1 MWWNVR
7 CSSGSDQIRVK
18 HGFGRSVQMTSIML
32 TTNST
37 TNTNAI
43 KTGWEG
49 APVGTAEDP
58 RPKLCHCVLT
68 GARTQNSILLH
79 TESLCQKMRP
89 ALLLT
94 MEMWQIKS
102 ARASLNYECWHK
114 NDKMLSAP
122 APAVTLPPCLHP
134 ASLSTDTGA
143 EFSQPR
149 TIQFYNIN
157 PWIKINKS
165 MLKL

>member
-1 MWWNVR
+1 MSYDLLGQILEWNMVL
-7 CSSGSDQIRVK
+7 G
-18 HGFGRSVQMTSIML
+18 GRYKWQMTIIML
-32 TTNST
+32 TTKST
-37 TNTNAI
+37 TNTDAT

-122 APAVTLPPCLHP
+122 APAVTLPPPCQPIYRYRSGVFSAKNNSILQHL
-134 ASLSTDTGA
+134 SL
-143 EFSQPR
+143 
-149 TIQFYNIN
+149 
-157 PWIKINKS
+157 NKDQ
-165 MLKL
+165 

>member
-1 MWWNVR
+1 MISWVQILEWNMVL
-7 CSSGSDQIRVK
+7 G
-18 HGFGRSVQMTSIML
+18 GRYKWQMTIIML
-32 TTNST
+32 TTKST
-37 TNTNAI
+37 TNTDAT
-43 KTGWEG
+43 KTGWEE

-58 RPKLCHCVLT
+58 RPKSYAIACWPVL
-68 GARTQNSILLH
+68 GPRTPFSSTLNH
-79 TESLCQKMRP
+79 FVKKCDP
-89 ALLLT
+89 PFF
-94 MEMWQIKS
+94 WQWKCGKS
-102 ARASLNYECWHK
+102 NL
-114 NDKMLSAP
+114 P
-122 APAVTLPPCLHP
+122 APLSIMSVGTKTIKCYQLQRSPCLHP

>member
-1 MWWNVR
+1 MWWNVQ

-43 KTGWEG
+43 KLAEKERQWGQLRIPDPNYAIACWPVLGPRTPFSSTLNHFVKKCDPPFFWQWKCGKSNLP
-49 APVGTAEDP
+49 APLSIMSVGT
-58 RPKLCHCVLT
+58 KT
-68 GARTQNSILLH
+68 
-79 TESLCQKMRP
+79 
-89 ALLLT
+89 
-94 MEMWQIKS
+94 IKCYQLQLQRS
-102 ARASLNYECWHK
+102 
-114 NDKMLSAP
+114 
-122 APAVTLPPCLHP
+122 PCLHP